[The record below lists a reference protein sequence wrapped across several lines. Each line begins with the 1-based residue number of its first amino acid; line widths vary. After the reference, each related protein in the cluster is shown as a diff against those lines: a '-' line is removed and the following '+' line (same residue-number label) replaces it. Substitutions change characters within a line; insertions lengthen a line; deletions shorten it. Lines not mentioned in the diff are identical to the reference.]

1 MEAVG
6 YPDKRV
12 NYVNER
18 GDFTYI
24 RDGELLKEELKH
36 VLKALGV
43 WNATFET
50 MHKRAWRGHI
60 RDHVD
65 LEYDSQ
71 MGWEP
76 FTLHDLTRIWRVVE
90 GLPNDP

>member
-1 MEAVG
+1 MEACG

-12 NYVNER
+12 KYLNEK

-24 RDGELLKEELKH
+24 RDGELLKIELKH

-43 WNATFET
+43 WNKTFET
-50 MHKRAWRGHI
+50 KHKRAYRGHI
-60 RDHVD
+60 RDHVG
-65 LEYDSQ
+65 LEYDSM

-76 FTLHDLTRIWRVVE
+76 FSLHDLTRIWRCVA
-90 GLPNDP
+90 DD